1 MFLIAGYT
9 DAVRVDGAN
18 ICALDQQAEAVARVL
33 ADEYGVP
40 PENLVTQGYGESE
53 LLIDTQGPEERNRRV
68 ELMRI
73 ARLSGAEGLNCAFSE
88 HAPRP

>member
-9 DAVRVDGAN
+9 DAVGSDEDNLSLSDRR
-18 ICALDQQAEAVARVL
+18 AEAVARVL
-33 ADEYGVP
+33 ADEFGVP
-40 PENLVTQGYGESE
+40 PENLVTQGYGELE

-73 ARLSGAEGLNCAFSE
+73 TNYLAQKD
-88 HAPRP
+88 